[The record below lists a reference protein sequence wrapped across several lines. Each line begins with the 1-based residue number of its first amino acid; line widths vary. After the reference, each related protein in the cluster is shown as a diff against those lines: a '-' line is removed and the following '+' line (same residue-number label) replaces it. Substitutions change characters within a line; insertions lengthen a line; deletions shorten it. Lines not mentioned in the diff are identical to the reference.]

1 MRYRVLGCDYDGTLA
16 HDGVISAPTIAA
28 LDRFRR
34 SGRFL
39 LIVTG
44 RELADLQNVCP
55 VLDKFEWV
63 VAENGA
69 LLYRPADNF
78 SKLLCA
84 PASPELAQKLAEAG
98 VEPLSVGRAIIATR
112 APHQVL
118 AVELIK
124 QLGLELQIIF
134 NKGAVMILPTGVN
147 KATGLSA
154 ALQRMKIAPEHVIG
168 VGDAEN
174 DHVFLEL
181 CGVAVAVANALPT
194 LKEHADLITRSAR
207 GQGVIEL
214 IERIITTDLKDVTPH
229 ARAAAI
235 SSDTTLDRKR
245 MSTGESRSQFGRF
258 SQRSI

>member
-1 MRYRVLGCDYDGTLA
+1 MIRESGAQQDRDVFAMRYPVLACDYDGTLA
-16 HDGVISAPTIAA
+16 HDGVVSAPTIAA

-44 RELADLQNVCP
+44 RESADLQNVCP

-154 ALQRMKIAPEHVIG
+154 ALQRMKIAPDHVIG

-174 DHVFLEL
+174 DYVFLKL

-194 LKEHADLITRSAR
+194 LKEHADLIARSAR

-235 SSDTTLDRKR
+235 SSNAA
-245 MSTGESRSQFGRF
+245 G
-258 SQRSI
+258 